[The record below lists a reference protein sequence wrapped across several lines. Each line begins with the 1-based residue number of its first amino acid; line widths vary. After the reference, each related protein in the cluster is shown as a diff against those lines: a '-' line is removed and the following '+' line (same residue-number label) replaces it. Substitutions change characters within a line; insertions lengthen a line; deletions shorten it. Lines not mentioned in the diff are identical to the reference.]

1 MASMLQGLDMAG
13 GLLRTPA
20 PPTLNLIL
28 LLRASVHMLSI
39 ENNHRRR
46 ISSSSSERLYVH

>member
-1 MASMLQGLDMAG
+1 
-13 GLLRTPA
+13 
-20 PPTLNLIL
+20 LNLIL